1 MGQLLVPAMI
11 GAGVGAAGGALTGQN
26 PFKAALLG
34 AGLGAGGAGLM
45 GAGGAGGAGAAAGT
59 AGTGAGAGL
68 IGGANLSTAGGL
80 GLSSSA
86 AGATGGLGNFLSSI
100 RGIET
105 TPVSMGTGGY
115 ASGIGG
121 QAIGGSNA
129 MLANLGP
136 GQSLDEILN
145 LNIPKQNLADI
156 TSPEA
161 VVNSTFPKFESSGL
175 FEPSSFR
182 NLDTGTSV
190 GAPFSTEAFT
200 NNPLMA
206 QQIINNAGQTASTS
220 FLDNIGNMIGNPFTD
235 LTPRDKLGLGLQGAS
250 MLNQPPQQ
258 MQTPPLMPITRGNP
272 EMVSSPLFNVAPN
285 VGMQEGN
292 DIGLPNLETNIPLTD
307 EEILRLQQMLQT
319 TGFRGR

>member
-1 MGQLLVPAMI
+1 MI
-11 GAGVGAAGGALTGQN
+11 GAGVGAVGGAVTGKN
-26 PFKAALLG
+26 PFKSALLG

-45 GAGGAGGAGAAAGT
+45 GAGGAAAGAGTT
-59 AGTGAGAGL
+59 AGTIGTNGL
-68 IGGANLSTAGGL
+68 IGGANLTGAGVASGA
-80 GLSSSA
+80 G

-100 RGIET
+100 KGIET
-105 TPVSMGTGGY
+105 APVNFGTGGY

-121 QAIGGSNA
+121 QAIGGPNT
-129 MLANLGP
+129 MFANLGP

-161 VVNSTFPKFESSGL
+161 IANNAFSNSKFQPSGL

-206 QQIINNAGQTASTS
+206 QQIANNVGQTVSPS
-220 FLDNIGNMIGNPFTD
+220 FFDS
-235 LTPRDKLGLGLQGAS
+235 LGLGNLTTMDKINLGKIGIDTGFPSQ
-250 MLNQPPQQ
+250 PQQ
-258 MQTPPLMPITRGNP
+258 MIQPETRPVIRGNP
-272 EMVSSPLFNVAPN
+272 EAVSSPLFNVGPN
-285 VGMQEGN
+285 VGMQQGN
-292 DIGLPNLETNIPLTD
+292 DVGMPNLMTRMPLT
-307 EEILRLQQMLQT
+307 EEELLRLQQQMQT

>member
-11 GAGVGAAGGALTGQN
+11 GAGVGAVGGAVTGKN

-34 AGLGAGGAGLM
+34 GALGAGGAGLM
-45 GAGGAGGAGAAAGT
+45 GAGAGAGAATGT
-59 AGTGAGAGL
+59 VGANGL

-80 GLSSSA
+80 GLGSGA
-86 AGATGGLGNFLSSI
+86 AGASGGLGNFLSSI

-121 QAIGGSNA
+121 QAIGG
-129 MLANLGP
+129 MGTLP

-161 VVNSTFPKFESSGL
+161 VANSAFPKFQSSGL

-206 QQIINNAGQTASTS
+206 QQMINNAGQTVSPS
-220 FLDNIGNMIGNPFTD
+220 FFDS
-235 LTPRDKLGLGLQGAS
+235 LGLGNLTTMDKINLGKIGIDTGFPSQ
-250 MLNQPPQQ
+250 PQQ
-258 MQTPPLMPITRGNP
+258 MIQPETRPVIRGNP
-272 EMVSSPLFNVAPN
+272 EAVSSPLFNVAPN
-285 VGMQEGN
+285 VGMQQGN
-292 DIGLPNLETNIPLTD
+292 DIGMPNLMTRMPLT
-307 EEILRLQQMLQT
+307 EEELLRLQQQMQT
-319 TGFRGR
+319 AGFRGR

>member
-11 GAGVGAAGGALTGQN
+11 GAGVGAAGGIATGKN

-34 AGLGAGGAGLM
+34 GALGAGGAGLM
-45 GAGGAGGAGAAAGT
+45 GAGGAAAGAGTT
-59 AGTGAGAGL
+59 AGTIGTNGL

-80 GLSSSA
+80 GIGS
-86 AGATGGLGNFLSSI
+86 GATGGLGGLGNFLSSI

-121 QAIGGSNA
+121 QAIGG
-129 MLANLGP
+129 MGTLP

-161 VVNSTFPKFESSGL
+161 IANNAFSNSKFQSSGL

-220 FLDNIGNMIGNPFTD
+220 FLDNLGFGNLSTM
-235 LTPRDKLGLGLQGAS
+235 DKIGLGKMGLDVG
-250 MLNQPPQQ
+250 LPNQAQQ
-258 MQTPPLMPITRGNP
+258 MIQPETRPVIRGNP
-272 EMVSSPLFNVAPN
+272 EMVSSPLFNVGPN
-285 VGMQEGN
+285 VGMQKGN
-292 DIGLPNLETNIPLTD
+292 EIGLPNLMTRMPLT
-307 EEILRLQQMLQT
+307 EEELLRLQQQLQT
-319 TGFRGR
+319 TGYRGR

>member
-11 GAGVGAAGGALTGQN
+11 GAGVGALGGAATGKN

-45 GAGGAGGAGAAAGT
+45 GAGAGAGAATGT
-59 AGTGAGAGL
+59 VGANGL

-80 GLSSSA
+80 GLGSGA

-100 RGIET
+100 KGIET
-105 TPVSMGTGGY
+105 TPVNFGTGGY

-121 QAIGGSNA
+121 QAIGSMPVGQT
-129 MLANLGP
+129 LQETLG
-136 GQSLDEILN
+136 LT
-145 LNIPKQNLADI
+145 IPKQNLADV

-161 VVNSTFPKFESSGL
+161 IANSAFRG
-175 FEPSSFR
+175 FEPSGFR

-206 QQIINNAGQTASTS
+206 QQIANNAGQTVSPS
-220 FLDNIGNMIGNPFTD
+220 FFDS
-235 LTPRDKLGLGLQGAS
+235 LGLGNLTTMDKINLGKIGIDTGFPSQ
-250 MLNQPPQQ
+250 PQQ
-258 MQTPPLMPITRGNP
+258 IIQPETRPVIRGNP
-272 EMVSSPLFNVAPN
+272 EAVSSPLFNVGPN
-285 VGMQEGN
+285 VGMQQGN
-292 DIGLPNLETNIPLTD
+292 DVGMPNLMTRMPLT
-307 EEILRLQQMLQT
+307 EEELLRLQQQMQT
-319 TGFRGR
+319 AGFRGR

>member
-11 GAGVGAAGGALTGQN
+11 GAGVGAAGGIATGKN

-45 GAGGAGGAGAAAGT
+45 GAGAGAGAATGT
-59 AGTGAGAGL
+59 VGANGL

-80 GLSSSA
+80 GLGSGA
-86 AGATGGLGNFLSSI
+86 AGASGGLGNFLSSI

-105 TPVSMGTGGY
+105 TPVNFGTGGY

-121 QAIGGSNA
+121 QAIGG
-129 MLANLGP
+129 MGTLP
-136 GQSLDEILN
+136 GQSLDEILGYT
-145 LNIPKQNLADI
+145 IPKQNLADV

-161 VVNSTFPKFESSGL
+161 IANSAFRG
-175 FEPSSFR
+175 FEPSGFR

-206 QQIINNAGQTASTS
+206 QQIANNAGQTASTS

-235 LTPRDKLGLGLQGAS
+235 LTSRDKLGLGLQGAS